1 MPENLI
7 TWASLVPVTPEICL
21 VVAICAVLLV
31 DVFAGEKRA
40 GLTSTL
46 TLLALAVSAAL
57 TVRYAHVTERVVL
70 LNGMYVADELAF
82 VLKLAGFLVV
92 AVALLYSRS
101 YLINRNILRGEYYVL
116 ALTALLGIFV
126 LVSANSLLTVYLGV
140 ELLALSVYAMV
151 AFDRDSGIAAESA
164 MKYFVLGA
172 IASGALL
179 YGMSLIYGL
188 TGTLELGEIAA
199 RLSTPSS
206 LGVIMGLVFIVVAVA
221 FKLGAVP
228 FHMWLPDVYEG
239 APTSVTL
246 FIGTVPKIGY
256 FALAL
261 RLLAQGLAGMTLEWT
276 QMLAALA
283 VLTLVVG
290 NVVAIVQTNLKRML
304 AYSTIANVGFIVLG
318 FVAGTPDGYAAAL
331 FYTLQYVLV
340 ALGSFGVIL
349 IASRRGFEADKL
361 DDYKGLYQRDPL
373 SALAMMLLMFSTAG
387 VPPLVGFWAKLRI
400 FQALW
405 ETNHLWLVIIAA
417 AMSVVGAYYYLRV
430 IKLMYFDEPVAPA
443 PPAAAAAGG
452 GAPHSGS
459 ERRGGAGARHPA
471 RAPAEPVR
479 TADPL
484 KLRCLRTPLDGVR
497 VKHARLR
504 PSLALSAAWGLAACL
519 LGIDAAAA
527 PPQYG
532 LAKVPEAAG
541 DTGWDYLAFEQ
552 GGHRLFIAH
561 GTQVDVIDTKRLTRI
576 GEIADTPGVHGIAL
590 APELR
595 RGFIS
600 AGASG
605 TIIEFDLQSLA
616 RLKEIKS
623 TGENPDAIIYDRAT
637 RRVFAFNGRGRNV
650 TVHRCRAPTEVIGTI
665 ELEARPEFA
674 ARGRQGARVRK
685 PAGQEQSRRHRLA
698 LARAA
703 VGVAAQRLRG
713 TLGARAQRGGRDRLF
728 SVCANHVM
736 VVTDAALRDASSA
749 PPRSAPASMRPPT
762 IRVRTSRLASCGEGV
777 LIAVTPTASG
787 ALALAQSVP
796 TQRGARTMALDER
809 THRIYL
815 VTAELRGAPAPSA
828 EQPHPRPAILPGTF
842 RLLVVYPQ
850 HEQVTTIL
858 EGKAK

>member
-21 VVAICAVLLV
+21 VVAICVVLLV

-57 TVRYAHVTERVVL
+57 TARYAHVTERVVL
-70 LNGMYVADELAF
+70 LNGMYVADELAY

-101 YLINRNILRGEYYVL
+101 YLVNRNILRGEYYVL

-126 LVSANSLLTVYLGV
+126 LISANNLLTVYLGV

-261 RLLAQGLAGMTLEWT
+261 RLLAQGLPGMTLEWT

-452 GAPHSGS
+452 
-459 ERRGGAGARHPA
+459 
-471 RAPAEPVR
+471 VR
-479 TADPL
+479 LT
-484 KLRCLRTPLDGVR
+484 
-497 VKHARLR
+497 
-504 PSLALSAAWGLAACL
+504 LALN
-519 LGIDAAAA
+519 AAA
-527 PPQYG
+527 
-532 LAKVPEAAG
+532 V
-541 DTGWDYLAFEQ
+541 
-552 GGHRLFIAH
+552 
-561 GTQVDVIDTKRLTRI
+561 
-576 GEIADTPGVHGIAL
+576 
-590 APELR
+590 
-595 RGFIS
+595 
-600 AGASG
+600 
-605 TIIEFDLQSLA
+605 
-616 RLKEIKS
+616 
-623 TGENPDAIIYDRAT
+623 
-637 RRVFAFNGRGRNV
+637 
-650 TVHRCRAPTEVIGTI
+650 
-665 ELEARPEFA
+665 
-674 ARGRQGARVRK
+674 
-685 PAGQEQSRRHRLA
+685 LA
-698 LARAA
+698 L
-703 VGVAAQRLRG
+703 G
-713 TLGARAQRGGRDRLF
+713 
-728 SVCANHVM
+728 
-736 VVTDAALRDASSA
+736 
-749 PPRSAPASMRPPT
+749 
-762 IRVRTSRLASCGEGV
+762 
-777 LIAVTPTASG
+777 
-787 ALALAQSVP
+787 
-796 TQRGARTMALDER
+796 
-809 THRIYL
+809 
-815 VTAELRGAPAPSA
+815 
-828 EQPHPRPAILPGTF
+828 ILPGPLLNLCA
-842 RLLVVYPQ
+842 RLI
-850 HEQVTTIL
+850 H
-858 EGKAK
+858 